1 MKYGLDFGTTNSSI
15 SVAKNGQVKVVAI
28 DPVAPDPR
36 VLRSVLY
43 FLRREI
49 VYDPKISPERL
60 MVNVF
65 KVGEISYKGES
76 LYLIG
81 QEAVNKYILDNKN
94 RTSGIKRTFYTGRFI
109 DVGSASSDQPRPD
122 PVAEYYEEI
131 DFGTGRLLQAL
142 KSSLRTAYKGTTIFG
157 KFYSV
162 EELISLFLKEIKEM
176 AEYNLGKTIDEVVAG
191 RPVKFS
197 EIDSIDKRA
206 QDRLEEAYK
215 LAGFKKVTFEFEP
228 VAAARQFVSQN
239 TKQGELVFVF
249 DFGGGTLDTA
259 VVRSSQAT
267 SGVACSDVL
276 ATDGVYIGGD
286 LLNAD
291 IMQHKLWNYF
301 GASATWGEQNL
312 PMPLHIFEALNSWYS
327 IPSLNNP
334 ETMQLLERVNYK
346 NSNPQALGRL
356 IYLIKTNVGFEI
368 YEAIEQAKKKLSERT
383 EAEII
388 YHDGPIGLNMGITRE
403 EFESIIAPRVEEIKQ
418 VVLKTLEKA
427 KIEPSQVDKVVRTG
441 GSSLIPV
448 FERMLEDIFGKE
460 KITLFE
466 TFTSIASGLAL
477 E

>member
-15 SVAKNGQVKVVAI
+15 SVAKNGQVTVV
-28 DPVAPDPR
+28 PVDLAAQDLQ
-36 VLRSVLY
+36 VLRSMLY

-49 VYDPKISPERL
+49 AYNPKTPQSRILAQEFYPGDIL
-60 MVNVF
+60 Y
-65 KVGEISYKGES
+65 VGDSK
-76 LYLIG
+76 YLIG
-81 QEAVNKYILDNKN
+81 QEAINTYLNDNRN
-94 RTSGIKRTFYTGRFI
+94 RSAGTKRKMYTGRMR
-109 DVGSASSDQPRPD
+109 VPAGSIGAD
-122 PVAEYYEEI
+122 PVPEYYEEI
-131 DFGTGRLLQAL
+131 DYGTGRLLQAL
-142 KSSLRTAYKGTTIFG
+142 KSSLKTAYKGTTIFG

-162 EELISLFLKEIKEM
+162 EELISLFLKEIKER
-176 AEYNLGKTIDEVVAG
+176 AELNLGEKIEEITAG

-197 EIDSIDKRA
+197 EIESIDQKA

-215 LAGFKKVTFEFEP
+215 MAGFKKVTFEYEP
-228 VAAARQFVSQN
+228 VAAAKQFVSQN

-291 IMQHKLWNYF
+291 IMQYKLWDYF
-301 GASATWGEQNL
+301 GASAIWGEQNL

-334 ETMQLLERVNYK
+334 ETMQLLERVSYK
-346 NSNPQALGRL
+346 NSDPEALRRL
-356 IYLIKTNVGFEI
+356 MYLIKTNVGFEI
-368 YEAIEQAKKKLSERT
+368 YEAIEQAKKKLSEHP
-383 EAEII
+383 EAEVI

-403 EFESIIAPRVEEIKQ
+403 EFEGIIISRVEEIRK
-418 VVLKTLEKA
+418 VVLRTLEQA
-427 KIEPSQVDKVVRTG
+427 GVEPGKVDKVVRTG
-441 GSSLIPV
+441 GSSLIPI
-448 FERMLEDIFGKE
+448 FQEMLENIFGKE
-460 KITLFE
+460 KITQFE